1 MSSLASLQDVGSAE
15 FEEVRRVGFPLLWKT
30 PVRLW
35 NIPLWASWARG
46 GSSKKPIEYSQRPQ
60 EADLYPRFLC
70 KTALDRAFDR
80 LWGVPKVQSGGR
92 GAPNVVQIWR
102 SGVKKLISRGSGD
115 IWGPQGVF
123 LLQQPFAR
131 VHRLVILALFSQIL

>member
-1 MSSLASLQDVGSAE
+1 MDPRKNTTEYRHRRYEDDIFTPIFGIKQPSLG
-15 FEEVRRVGFPLLWKT
+15 LW
-30 PVRLW
+30 
-35 NIPLWASWARG
+35 
-46 GSSKKPIEYSQRPQ
+46 
-60 EADLYPRFLC
+60 EA
-70 KTALDRAFDR
+70 K
-80 LWGVPKVQSGGR
+80 GGR

-115 IWGPQGVF
+115 IWGPQGVL